1 MDKKKIQYFKSK
13 LLEERKEI
21 VESLEDIYRRQE
33 EAEDKID
40 SQLSTYSNH
49 PADKGTEIYMRSQD
63 QGFIEDL
70 RDVLEEIDQSLEDIE
85 NDKYGYCDN
94 CDKMISEERLEII
107 PYAKTCLGCSDEE
120 PEDYS
125 GKIFETTDDERVGD
139 EPSSSEEDMDYD
151 VEDTLIDVM
160 DDNIVANDPSYS
172 TGDNMGIEDEREDFE
187 IIEEIED
194 MPYQIDEVEDEE
206 ELKKKSDL
214 EKENLI

>member
-1 MDKKKIQYFKSK
+1 MDKKKLQYFKSK
-13 LLEERKEI
+13 LLEERKETI
-21 VESLEDIYRRQE
+21 KSLEDIENRQE
-33 EAEDKID
+33 QAEDKID

-63 QGFIEDL
+63 QGFIENL
-70 RDVLEEIDQSLEDIE
+70 EDVLREIDQSLEDIE

-94 CDKMISEERLEII
+94 CDKMISEARLEII

-120 PEDYS
+120 PEDNS
-125 GKIFETTDDERVGD
+125 GKIFETTDDEGLGD

>member
-13 LLEERKEI
+13 LLEERKKTI
-21 VESLEDIYRRQE
+21 KSLEDIENRQE
-33 EAEDKID
+33 QAEDKID

-63 QGFIEDL
+63 QGFIENLEDIL
-70 RDVLEEIDQSLEDIE
+70 REIDQSLENIE

-120 PEDYS
+120 PGDNS
-125 GKIFETTDDERVGD
+125 GKIFETTDDEGLGD

>member
-13 LLEERKEI
+13 LLEERKKTI
-21 VESLEDIYRRQE
+21 KSLEDIENRQE
-33 EAEDKID
+33 QAEDKID

-63 QGFIEDL
+63 QGFIENL
-70 RDVLEEIDQSLEDIE
+70 EDVLREIDQSLEDIE

-107 PYAKTCLGCSDEE
+107 PYAKTCLGCSGEE
-120 PEDYS
+120 SEDYS
-125 GKIFETTDDERVGD
+125 GKIFETTDDEGLGD

>member
-1 MDKKKIQYFKSK
+1 
-13 LLEERKEI
+13 
-21 VESLEDIYRRQE
+21 
-33 EAEDKID
+33 
-40 SQLSTYSNH
+40 
-49 PADKGTEIYMRSQD
+49 
-63 QGFIEDL
+63 
-70 RDVLEEIDQSLEDIE
+70 
-85 NDKYGYCDN
+85 
-94 CDKMISEERLEII
+94 MISEARLEII

-120 PEDYS
+120 PEDNS
-125 GKIFETTDDERVGD
+125 GKIFETTDDEGLGD